1 MSEPPIL
8 DPQPL
13 RGLLEIGAPPS
24 LVQELIELYQEDVP
38 NRLGRLEK
46 ALGLGDLA
54 VVAAEAHTLK
64 GALGSLGLQRF
75 MDLTARLEAQA
86 RAGRLAETVALA
98 QDLPA
103 AYAAALQGLQGTFLV
118 PKPD

>member
-1 MSEPPIL
+1 VSEPPIL

-13 RGLLEIGAPPS
+13 RDLLEIGAPPS

-38 NRLGRLEK
+38 YRLGRLEK
-46 ALGLGDLA
+46 ALGLGDLTG
-54 VVAAEAHTLK
+54 VAAEAHTLK

-75 MDLTARLEAQA
+75 MDLTARMEAQA
-86 RAGRLAETVALA
+86 RAGRLAETGALA

-103 AYAAALQGLQGTFLV
+103 AYAAALQGLQETFPA